1 MNGPGRSRAV
11 RFSLWLA
18 DAALRPSILAAWCL
32 VAWGTLLD
40 LTLVASSLEHGPG
53 DALGLLLA
61 GEAIWSYLNAAA
73 AVVAPCGW
81 LVAWLL
87 ARRLRET

>member
-1 MNGPGRSRAV
+1 MSGPGRSRVV
-11 RFSLWLA
+11 RFSLWLV
-18 DAALRPSILAAWCL
+18 DVALRPSILAAWCL

-40 LTLVASSLEHGPG
+40 LTLLASSLEHGPAA
-53 DALGLLLA
+53 ALGLLLG

-81 LVAWLL
+81 LTAWLL
-87 ARRLRET
+87 ARRLSTS